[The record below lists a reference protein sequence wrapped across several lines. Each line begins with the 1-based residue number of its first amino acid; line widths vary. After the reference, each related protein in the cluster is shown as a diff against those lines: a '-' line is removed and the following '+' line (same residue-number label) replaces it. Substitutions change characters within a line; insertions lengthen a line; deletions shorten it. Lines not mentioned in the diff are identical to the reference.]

1 MRQWFKQVVQTGK
14 QQWACL
20 NGAILFYT
28 CIPLPHRWPVQ
39 FGQIARL
46 TPAIGLALGGLLAGL
61 DVLLGLVGLSLLL
74 RSALVILVGVWL
86 TGGLHL
92 DGAMDTADGLA
103 VQDPQRRLE
112 VMADSRT
119 GAFGVMAAIAILLL
133 KTTALATTLHHRW
146 FMLLAAG
153 AWGRWGQQWAI
164 GRYAYLKPEGKGA
177 FHKQCI
183 PSVWQTLPSAIGLV
197 MALGLGAVWGWIPWH
212 YDLAAIALGVSSAW
226 MVAGWLN
233 RRLGGHTGDTY
244 GAVVE
249 WVEVAVMVGLS
260 SISQG

>member
-1 MRQWFKQVVQTGK
+1 MGQWYRQVVRTG
-14 QQWACL
+14 QQQVACF

-39 FGQIARL
+39 FDQIARL
-46 TPAIGLALGGLLAGL
+46 APVIGLALGGLLAGL
-61 DVLLGLVGLSLLL
+61 DVLLGLGLPLPL
-74 RSALVILVGVWL
+74 RSALVVLTWVWL

-92 DGAMDTADGLA
+92 DGAMDTADGLG

-112 VMADSRT
+112 VMTDSRT
-119 GAFGVMAAIAILLL
+119 GAFGVMVAIAILLL
-133 KTTALATTLHHRW
+133 KTIALTTALNHRW
-146 FMLLAAG
+146 LMLLAAA

-164 GRYAYLKPEGKGA
+164 GRYAYLKPKGKGA

-183 PSVWQTLPSAIGLV
+183 PSVRQTIPAGIGL
-197 MALGLGAVWGWIPWH
+197 MGITALAAGLGWMPWQYGLTAV
-212 YDLAAIALGVSSAW
+212 AMGVSSAW
-226 MVAGWLN
+226 IVADWLN

-249 WVEVAVMVGLS
+249 WVEVAVMVGLAGV
-260 SISQG
+260 SQG